1 MSYKYPDPV
10 RLKKSVSLL
19 ESFFG
24 EPVQNIDA
32 TNLLDALIH
41 TILSQSTNDL
51 NCDRAFKS
59 LREKFP
65 TNELLYKAPAV
76 EIAGAIRQAGLYRQK
91 SERIKNILRWV
102 KSGFGKLN
110 IDEICDWPTG
120 KVLSVFTAQKGI
132 GVKTVAVLLLF
143 KCGRDIFP
151 VDTHVHRIAKR
162 LNLVPGNASPG
173 KTFAILNPAVPEGKS
188 YSYHVNLLK
197 LGRRICLAKKP
208 RCVDCPLQPICRR
221 RLQNDA

>member
-1 MSYKYPDPV
+1 MNDKYPDPAQI
-10 RLKKSVSLL
+10 KKSVSLL

-24 EPVQNIDA
+24 VPHRINNK

-41 TILSQSTNDL
+41 TILSQSTSDL

-65 TNELLYKAPAV
+65 TNELLYEAPTA

-91 SERIKNILRWV
+91 SERIKNILTWV
-102 KSGFGKLN
+102 KREFGRLN

-120 KVLSVFTAQKGI
+120 KVMSVFTAQKGI

-151 VDTHVHRIAKR
+151 VDTHVHRISKR
-162 LNLVPGNASPG
+162 LGLVPDNASPE
-173 KTFAILNPAVPEGKS
+173 KTFTILNPAVPAGKS
-188 YSYHVNLLK
+188 YSYHINLLK
-197 LGRRICLAKKP
+197 LGRQICLAQNP
-208 RCVDCPLQPICRR
+208 RCADCPLRKLCPY
-221 RLQNDA
+221 AG